1 VSRPARAAAAALLI
15 LALEAGAPALAQ
27 DAARPPCAG
36 DPPFPA
42 YAPLDAQPEVGV
54 WTEKPLDPPALPHVR
69 LWTGTPP
76 TELPAPPCT
85 GWAPVPFTVAL
96 SARFRETR
104 GVDALA
110 ERFAAVSALRSL
122 PYWASARQRWEPLFE
137 DAYAVRDP
145 QSRERREDFAPEE
158 LVPGRDLYLYQD
170 PSGPVGGAVYRMR
183 IQDRRAGRL
192 AVLFENVT
200 SARVLGLFPL
210 RPGTL
215 HFVYMLENLP
225 QEDGVW
231 AYYGLLG
238 LATSPDSAR
247 TYVNR
252 NAALYRHLAAMPPQQ
267 EPPVWP

>member
-1 VSRPARAAAAALLI
+1 
-15 LALEAGAPALAQ
+15 
-27 DAARPPCAG
+27 
-36 DPPFPA
+36 
-42 YAPLDAQPEVGV
+42 V

-76 TELPAPPCT
+76 AELPAPPCT
-85 GWAPVPFTVAL
+85 GWAPVSFTVAL
-96 SARFRETR
+96 SARFQETR

-122 PYWASARQRWEPLFE
+122 PDWASARQRWEPLFE

-215 HFVYMLENLP
+215 HFLYVLEHLP
-225 QEDGVW
+225 QEDGVSG
-231 AYYGLLG
+231 YYALLG
-238 LATSPDSAR
+238 LATSPDSPR

-252 NAALYRHLAAMPPQQ
+252 NAALYRHLAAIPPQQ